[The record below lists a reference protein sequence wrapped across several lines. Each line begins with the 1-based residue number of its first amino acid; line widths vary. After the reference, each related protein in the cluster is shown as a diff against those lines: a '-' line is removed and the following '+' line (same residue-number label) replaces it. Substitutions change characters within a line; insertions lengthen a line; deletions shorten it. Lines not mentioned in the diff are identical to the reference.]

1 MVPPEFTG
9 KITKAFLDCLYAIL
23 DGFVPLATEERSE
36 SLTIPT
42 NTGVLDLKDTD
53 VRVLLV
59 ISNLAHL
66 KKIVV
71 PNMMSQLEAAFA
83 TNIGQD
89 RNTVIRVLTELDKT
103 LFGDYIKPKSDDVTG
118 ILRAGI
124 LDPAMDWL
132 ETPRPAEVRQYVFT
146 MLLRMVDYHSKVGA
160 VSKALLERTMTTL
173 VADLT
178 LEALKCFKQIRRFGM
193 GGMLRA
199 TLEIEFIH
207 QTLQQ
212 YVTPATTTTFTD
224 IYTTISDCYERRP
237 DAAQQNLQA
246 QLDGVKQTLS
256 DARKATAINFVCFR
270 RERSK
275 SESAGKD
282 KERSG
287 TPKPERVRERTKDR
301 SATSEASGLSDRV
314 RERTRTRDTDGDSAV
329 SDRERRRP

>member
-1 MVPPEFTG
+1 
-9 KITKAFLDCLYAIL
+9 
-23 DGFVPLATEERSE
+23 
-36 SLTIPT
+36 
-42 NTGVLDLKDTD
+42 
-53 VRVLLV
+53 
-59 ISNLAHL
+59 
-66 KKIVV
+66 
-71 PNMMSQLEAAFA
+71 
-83 TNIGQD
+83 
-89 RNTVIRVLTELDKT
+89 
-103 LFGDYIKPKSDDVTG
+103 
-118 ILRAGI
+118 
-124 LDPAMDWL
+124 
-132 ETPRPAEVRQYVFT
+132 
-146 MLLRMVDYHSKVGA
+146 MVDYHSKVGA

-178 LEALKCFKQIRRFGM
+178 GEALKCFKQIRRFGM

-212 YVTPATTTTFTD
+212 YVTPTTTTTFTD

-270 RERSK
+270 RERTK
-275 SESAGKD
+275 SESAAKD
-282 KERSG
+282 RERSG

-301 SATSEASGLSDRV
+301 SATSEASGLSERV
-314 RERTRTRDTDGDSAV
+314 RERTRTRDADGDSAV

>member
-1 MVPPEFTG
+1 
-9 KITKAFLDCLYAIL
+9 
-23 DGFVPLATEERSE
+23 TEERDE

-42 NTGVLDLKDTD
+42 NTGLLDLKDTD

-83 TNIGQD
+83 TNVTSD
-89 RNTVIRVLTELDKT
+89 RNTVIRVINELDKT

-124 LDPAMDWL
+124 LDPMMDWL
-132 ETPRPAEVRQYVFT
+132 ETPRPSEVRQYVFT
-146 MLLRMVDYHSKVGA
+146 MLLRMVDYHSKVSA
-160 VSKALLERTMTTL
+160 VSKTLLERTMTTL

-178 LEALKCFKQIRRFGM
+178 SEALKCFKQIRKFGM

-212 YVTPATTTTFTD
+212 YVTPATSTTFTD

-237 DAAQQNLQA
+237 DSDQQDLQA
-246 QLDGVKQTLS
+246 QLNGVKQTLS

-270 RERSK
+270 RERTK
-275 SESAGKD
+275 SESAG

-287 TPKPERVRERTKDR
+287 TPKPVRERTKDR
-301 SATSEASGLSDRV
+301 VPTRGGESEASGLS
-314 RERTRTRDTDGDSAV
+314 ERTRERAATRDRDADSVA
-329 SDRERRRP
+329 SDRERRRPLGDVWCS